1 MRKPLLILG
10 LVLGVLAVAFW
21 ASGGLAALEHAA
33 VAAQRDV
40 QNALAKALRAL
51 KTGQPG
57 AVAGLLALSF
67 GYGFFHAAGPGH
79 GKMLIGAYGL
89 GSRVRLVPLVG
100 IALASSLA
108 QATVAVALVYAGIL
122 VLGWTREQ
130 LVGVG
135 ENVMTPISFAAVAT
149 LGLWL
154 AWRGLR
160 GMRSHPV
167 GGNTSGRQQEA
178 VTKREGHPHI
188 HGHSHAA
195 HVHAAQ
201 DHGMHDHAAHGMHDN
216 THSAQKH
223 HHSET
228 HETRHGHAPHSHPDH
243 VHDASCG
250 HAHGPSLDE
259 IARVRGWRD
268 ALALIGGI
276 AIRPCTGAL
285 FVLILTWQMGIAAM
299 GVVAAYAMGL
309 GTASV
314 TLTVAALSV
323 WTREGA
329 LSALPGQG
337 LARALP
343 VLELAAGSLIALV
356 SINLLLGA
364 I

>member
-1 MRKPLLILG
+1 
-10 LVLGVLAVAFW
+10 
-21 ASGGLAALEHAA
+21 
-33 VAAQRDV
+33 
-40 QNALAKALRAL
+40 
-51 KTGQPG
+51 
-57 AVAGLLALSF
+57 
-67 GYGFFHAAGPGH
+67 
-79 GKMLIGAYGL
+79 
-89 GSRVRLVPLVG
+89 
-100 IALASSLA
+100 
-108 QATVAVALVYAGIL
+108 
-122 VLGWTREQ
+122 
-130 LVGVG
+130 
-135 ENVMTPISFAAVAT
+135 
-149 LGLWL
+149 
-154 AWRGLR
+154 
-160 GMRSHPV
+160 
-167 GGNTSGRQQEA
+167 
-178 VTKREGHPHI
+178 
-188 HGHSHAA
+188 
-195 HVHAAQ
+195 
-201 DHGMHDHAAHGMHDN
+201 MHNN
-216 THSAQKH
+216 THSAQNH

-228 HETRHGHAPHSHPDH
+228 HETRHGHAPHGHPDH

-268 ALALIGGI
+268 ALALIAGI

-314 TLTVAALSV
+314 TLAVAALSV

>member
-51 KTGQPG
+51 KSGQPG

-79 GKMLIGAYGL
+79 GKMLIGAYGM

-122 VLGWTREQ
+122 LLGWTREQ

-160 GMRSHPV
+160 GMRAQH
-167 GGNTSGRQQEA
+167 GGGSTNGGQQEA
-178 VTKREGHPHI
+178 ITEGQ
-188 HGHSHAA
+188 GHHH
-195 HVHAAQ
+195 HVH
-201 DHGMHDHAAHGMHDN
+201 DHTTHKHAAHGTHDHDHS
-216 THSAQKH
+216 THDH
-223 HHSET
+223 HHAD
-228 HETRHGHAPHSHPDH
+228 RHGPPQGHAPHGHPDH

-268 ALALIGGI
+268 ALALIAGI

-314 TLTVAALSV
+314 TLAVAALSV

-329 LSALPGQG
+329 LSALPGQS

-343 VLELAAGSLIALV
+343 VLEVAAGSLIALV
-356 SINLLLGA
+356 SINLLLNA